1 MGIERLETM
10 EITYREVVY
19 SELNRELFSAFTR
32 TQIVTDC
39 WRIVNGQWVIKSDP
53 FIDDWDEK
61 DFIFLIKCLKH
72 TVQTGGLL
80 YGAFADNK
88 LKAFISVESA
98 LFGSE
103 KQYVDL
109 TSIHVSQDMRGLGIG
124 RNLFE
129 AAKEYAKKAGAK
141 KLYISA
147 HSAVETQEFYRAMG
161 CVEAL
166 EYEKNHVAREP
177 FDCQLEYVLS

>member
-1 MGIERLETM
+1 M
-10 EITYREVVY
+10 EIVYREIGY
-19 SELNRELFSAFTR
+19 PELNTELFSAFIR

-39 WRIVNGQWVIKSDP
+39 WRRADGQWVIKGDP
-53 FIDDWDEK
+53 FIDDWDDK
-61 DFIFLIKCLKH
+61 DFAFLVECLQN
-72 TVQTGGLL
+72 TVKTGGLL
-80 YGAFADNK
+80 YGAFADGK
-88 LKAFISVESA
+88 LKGFVSVENE

-124 RNLFE
+124 RRLFE
-129 AAKEYAKKAGAK
+129 AAKEFGRKKGAK

-147 HSAVETQEFYRAMG
+147 HSAVETQAFYKAMG

-166 EYEKNHVAREP
+166 EYEERHVAKEP
-177 FDCQLEYVLS
+177 FDCQLEYRIK